1 MKKIG
6 YIILSSSLFLGN
18 LSAVENNYFSLTTEA
33 DKLVRNHEF
42 KAYTNSPWIINQQ
55 FECLI
60 NLIKNPSN
68 IGKSTK
74 VLHMDIIHLITQNVK
89 WGKLKAA
96 NLEYEY
102 YNETNIL
109 MLQYQATG
117 NNEILDK
124 ILIRGRIF
132 ETQCAIKLDKY
143 YTDVFNKAIKEAC
156 IAIVRALQNASLHN
170 S

>member
-6 YIILSSSLFLGN
+6 YIIFSYCLIAGS

-33 DKLVRNHEF
+33 DKLVRN
-42 KAYTNSPWIINQQ
+42 SPWIINKQ

-60 NLIKNPSN
+60 DLIKNPSN

-96 NLEYEY
+96 NLECEY

-117 NNEILDK
+117 NDEILDK